1 MMPGG
6 SDLSWRRAGK
16 EGRPLESLLR
26 PPHPA
31 PPSLLLMDPQ
41 GERLSIPGVWLPL
54 YFGVLGLCS
63 VVTGGCM
70 VFLHW
75 RKKVRREEQAQE
87 WVEVMQAA
95 TFTYSPLLYW
105 INKRRQYGMNTGV
118 KVDLPAAE
126 PKPEAPKPLTSHQE
140 GRTSPASAPPLAC
153 CPTPAPHNPIFQ
165 EVAFTPSLGNTPPMV
180 NHSASFPFTAC
191 PERSVQFHSLPALAH
206 RDYRFNPKGLAY
218 EL

>member
-1 MMPGG
+1 
-6 SDLSWRRAGK
+6 
-16 EGRPLESLLR
+16 
-26 PPHPA
+26 
-31 PPSLLLMDPQ
+31 MDSR

-63 VVTGGCM
+63 LVIGGCM

-118 KVDLPAAE
+118 RVDVPVAS
-126 PKPEAPKPLTSHQE
+126 PKPEALKPLTSLQK
-140 GRTSPASAPPLAC
+140 GGGSASSARFLMSPASAPPLGC
-153 CPTPAPHNPIFQ
+153 YPTPAPHNPIFQ
-165 EVAFTPSLGNTPPMV
+165 EVTFAPSLCNVPPMV
-180 NHSASFPFTAC
+180 NHSASYPFTAS
-191 PERSVQFHSLPALAH
+191 PERSVQFHSLPALAVG
-206 RDYRFNPKGLAY
+206 DYRFKSKGLAF

>member
-1 MMPGG
+1 
-6 SDLSWRRAGK
+6 
-16 EGRPLESLLR
+16 
-26 PPHPA
+26 
-31 PPSLLLMDPQ
+31 MDSR

-63 VVTGGCM
+63 VATGGCM

-118 KVDLPAAE
+118 KVDLPVAS
-126 PKPEAPKPLTSHQE
+126 PQPEVPKPLTSIPE
-140 GRTSPASAPPLAC
+140 GKSDAPQARFLMCPASAPPLVC
-153 CPTPAPHNPIFQ
+153 YPTPAPHNPVFQ
-165 EVAFTPSLGNTPPMV
+165 EVAFAPSLGNVPPMV
-180 NHSASFPFTAC
+180 NHSASYPFAAC
-191 PERSVQFHSLPALAH
+191 PQRSVQFHSLPALAH
-206 RDYRFNPKGLAY
+206 RDYCFNPKGLAY

>member
-1 MMPGG
+1 
-6 SDLSWRRAGK
+6 
-16 EGRPLESLLR
+16 
-26 PPHPA
+26 
-31 PPSLLLMDPQ
+31 MDPR

-118 KVDLPAAE
+118 KVDLPVAS
-126 PKPEAPKPLTSHQE
+126 PKPEAPKPLTNNQE
-140 GRTSPASAPPLAC
+140 GRSDASAARFLMSPASAPPLVC
-153 CPTPAPHNPIFQ
+153 YPTPAPHNPIFQ
-165 EVAFTPSLGNTPPMV
+165 EVAFAPSLCNVPPMV
-180 NHSASFPFTAC
+180 NHSASFPFNAR
-191 PERSVQFHSLPALAH
+191 PERRVRFHSLPALAR
-206 RDYRFNPKGLAY
+206 RDYRFNIKGLAY

>member
-1 MMPGG
+1 
-6 SDLSWRRAGK
+6 
-16 EGRPLESLLR
+16 
-26 PPHPA
+26 
-31 PPSLLLMDPQ
+31 MDSR
-41 GERLSIPGVWLPL
+41 GERPSIPGVWLPL

-63 VVTGGCM
+63 VATGGCM

-118 KVDLPAAE
+118 KVDLPVAS
-126 PKPEAPKPLTSHQE
+126 PKPEVPKPPTSIPE
-140 GRTSPASAPPLAC
+140 GKSDAPRARFLMCPASAPPLVC
-153 CPTPAPHNPIFQ
+153 YSTPAPHNPVFQ
-165 EVAFTPSLGNTPPMV
+165 EVAFAPSLGNVPPMV
-180 NHSASFPFTAC
+180 NHSASYPFAAC
-191 PERSVQFHSLPALAH
+191 PQRNVQFHSLPALAH
-206 RDYRFNPKGLAY
+206 RDCCFNPKGLAY